1 MIHTAIKKD
10 EQPQVFESLLANVR
24 NFMTE
29 AKRTGKLDAISVTL
43 QEDAAVFF
51 ARRRVLS
58 DPGSKKAL
66 QMINN
71 ILKN

>member
-1 MIHTAIKKD
+1 M
-10 EQPQVFESLLANVR
+10 
-24 NFMTE
+24 
-29 AKRTGKLDAISVTL
+29 SVQL
-43 QEDAAVFF
+43 QDDAATFF

-58 DPGSKKAL
+58 DEGSKKAL